1 MPRLRPG
8 QWVIH
13 TPVAILPM
21 LAALFIDRPAA
32 DRAGGG
38 FSLADY
44 ALLLQQHWFW
54 LVVTVGLGI
63 WVGWHTAIDR
73 PFHTEPE
80 DEPNK
85 ENATP

>member
-8 QWVIH
+8 QWLVH
-13 TPVAILPM
+13 TPIAILPL
-21 LAALFIDRPAA
+21 LAALFIDKPAWTN
-32 DRAGGG
+32 GGKG

-73 PFHTEPE
+73 PFHKEPE
-80 DEPNK
+80 DAPAK
-85 ENATP
+85 ETVTP

>member
-8 QWVIH
+8 QWLVH
-13 TPVAILPM
+13 TPIAILPM
-21 LAALFIDRPAA
+21 LAALFVDKPAA
-32 DRAGGG
+32 GLDGKR

-54 LVVTVGLGI
+54 LVVTLGLGI

-73 PFHTEPE
+73 PFHKEPE
-80 DEPNK
+80 DEQPK
-85 ENATP
+85 EAAQP